1 MNELERLVLDT
12 NVLVS
17 SALCPGSTPH
27 RALLKVRMEGVF
39 LASEETLA
47 EFHAVLLREKFDSHI
62 ERSLRQEIF
71 EEYARNCLLVEISR
85 PIRICRDPRDDKFLE
100 VAVHGRAQAIITGDS
115 DLLALHPF
123 RGIEILTPADYL
135 ARQ

>member
-17 SALCPGSTPH
+17 SALRPGSTPH
-27 RALLKVRMEGVF
+27 RALLKARSEGVF

-47 EFHAVLLREKFDSHI
+47 EFQSVLLRQKFDPHI
-62 ERSLRQEIF
+62 ERSLREEIF
-71 EEYARNCLLVEISR
+71 EEYARNCLLVEIAR
-85 PIRICRDPRDDKFLE
+85 PIRICRDSRDDKFLD
-100 VAVHGRAQAIITGDS
+100 VAVDGRANAIVTGDA

-123 RGIEILTPADYL
+123 RGIEIVSPADFL
-135 ARQ
+135 AMK